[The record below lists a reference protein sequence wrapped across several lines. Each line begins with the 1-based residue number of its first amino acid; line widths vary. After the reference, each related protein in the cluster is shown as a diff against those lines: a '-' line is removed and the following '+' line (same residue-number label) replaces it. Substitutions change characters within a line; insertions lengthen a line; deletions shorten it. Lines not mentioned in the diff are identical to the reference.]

1 VGRVGKAHG
10 RDGSFYVESASHPL
24 PEGLAVTVA
33 GQPATVERR
42 AGTAERPLVRL
53 SGISDPERAAALR
66 GEPVLVALDEAP
78 LESDEW
84 LAEDLVG
91 CHVVGVGEVRRIVQ
105 APSCDLLEVGP
116 DEVLIPFI
124 SDAIKRIDVS
134 GKRIEV
140 DRDFLGLDDGTEQP

>member
-1 VGRVGKAHG
+1 VGKPHG
-10 RDGSFYVESASHPL
+10 HDGSFYVEGASHPL
-24 PEGLAVTVA
+24 PEGLTVTVG
-33 GQPATVERR
+33 GQPARVERR
-42 AGTAERPLVRL
+42 AGTLERPLVRL
-53 SGISDPERAAALR
+53 TAVSDRERAAALR
-66 GEPVLVALDEAP
+66 GEQVLVALDEAP

-91 CHVVGVGEVRRIVQ
+91 CEVVGVGEVRRVVQ

-124 SDAIKRIDVS
+124 SDAVKRIDVP

-140 DRDFLGLDDGTEQP
+140 DRDFLGLDDAAERP